1 VNNAAGRLARE
12 LNLSVPGTGHG
23 GFVRN
28 HMWRCASASVTR
40 PFGAPGTRQMF
51 NEAGAV
57 LVSKSGRSAVRQFLL
72 RILLAVKMRD
82 FRLHVR
88 FGFDDPADTGML
100 LPAIAPLIVTL
111 SSFDGSLDSFVTI
124 C

>member
-1 VNNAAGRLARE
+1 
-12 LNLSVPGTGHG
+12 
-23 GFVRN
+23 
-28 HMWRCASASVTR
+28 
-40 PFGAPGTRQMF
+40 MF

-57 LVSKSGRSAVRQFLL
+57 LVSKSGRTAVRQFLRRL
-72 RILLAVKMRD
+72 LLAVKMRD

-111 SSFDGSLDSFVTI
+111 SSLRVTEVSI
-124 C
+124 LL